1 MDAMGKLFDI
11 LIFITVLFMVPVSW
25 AVTASGNMSADAA
38 FMEAD
43 NFMAVT
49 EKEESISEA
58 ALRKLNENIMGSGG
72 FRLSINVK
80 RDAGKLITM
89 EEIMDEIDAM
99 GEFRLLPFDTVI
111 LNIYDRDSV
120 LYTST
125 RSKKRM

>member
-38 FMEAD
+38 VMEAD

-58 ALRKLNENIMGSGG
+58 ALRKLNESIGGSGG

-125 RSKKRM
+125 RLKKRM

>member
-58 ALRKLNENIMGSGG
+58 ALRKLNENIRGSGG

-80 RDAGKLITM
+80 RNAGKLITM

-125 RSKKRM
+125 RLKKRM